1 MIKKIRKSS
10 KKWKKASNDFLII
23 TRMGYFLRKNL
34 FLSRIFK
41 ERMRLYLTRRRHS
54 GGSKVDLSSFMKVT

>member
-10 KKWKKASNDFLII
+10 KKWKKTSNDFLII

-41 ERMRLYLTRRRHS
+41 ERIRLYLTRRRHS
-54 GGSKVDLSSFMKVT
+54 GG

>member
-10 KKWKKASNDFLII
+10 KKWKKASNDFFII
-23 TRMGYFLRKNL
+23 TRMGHFLRKNL

-41 ERMRLYLTRRRHS
+41 ERIRLYLTRRRHS
-54 GGSKVDLSSFMKVT
+54 GGSKVELSSFMKVT